1 MEAKCSQCKANLS
14 FGDELANTMV
24 TCAKCRFTF
33 RAPGPGMK
41 RATFIG
47 FTLFFWFLIL
57 CFAGLGIVAV
67 FLYLLT
73 LPIVI
78 FARRERLKNI
88 GLNTNLAY
96 LTLVPVAN
104 IILAFYLMIEK
115 ENAKRVLLH

>member
-1 MEAKCSQCKANLS
+1 
-14 FGDELANTMV
+14 
-24 TCAKCRFTF
+24 
-33 RAPGPGMK
+33 MK